1 MTTESLGHADPADQL
16 QQEALAGPTVTD
28 PDEREREGPA
38 PAGNRA
44 RVRLLDGPLAAPV
57 LGRVVSMML
66 ARADWPLD
74 RLDAAMLMCD
84 ALSAHAFA
92 HAGGA
97 SVTFNIDAGE
107 HEAELRV
114 LGLTDNGANGLVKD
128 AMLPVVGN
136 VIERIA
142 ERVSV
147 EPGMHGEGP
156 ELVLALRAR
165 Y

>member
-1 MTTESLGHADPADQL
+1 MNHADPATPL
-16 QQEALAGPTVTD
+16 QDDALEGSTVID
-28 PDEREREGPA
+28 PDRREREPA
-38 PAGNRA
+38 IGNRA

-74 RLDAAMLMCD
+74 RVDEAMLMCD

-97 SVTFNIDAGE
+97 SVTFSIDAGE
-107 HEAELRV
+107 QEAELRV
-114 LGLTDNGANGLVKD
+114 LGLSDSGASGLVED
-128 AMLPVVGN
+128 ALLPVVGN

-147 EPGMHGEGP
+147 EPGLHGAGP

-165 Y
+165 

>member
-1 MTTESLGHADPADQL
+1 MTHADPAVPL
-16 QQEALAGPTVTD
+16 QDHTLEGLTVTD
-28 PDEREREGPA
+28 PGQRGCEA
-38 PAGNRA
+38 AGDNLA
-44 RVRLLDGPLAAPV
+44 RVRLLDGPLAAAV

-74 RLDAAMLMCD
+74 RVDEAMLMCD

-92 HAGGA
+92 HAGGGA
-97 SVTFNIDAGE
+97 VTFSIDAGE
-107 HEAELRV
+107 REAELRV
-114 LGLTDNGANGLVKD
+114 LGLSDSGASGLVED

-147 EPGMHGEGP
+147 ERGLPGKGA

-165 Y
+165 

>member
-1 MTTESLGHADPADQL
+1 MTRADPAASL
-16 QQEALAGPTVTD
+16 QADAPEGSTVTD
-28 PDEREREGPA
+28 PGSREREPA
-38 PAGNRA
+38 TGNRA
-44 RVRLLDGPLAAPV
+44 RMRLLYGPLAAPV

-66 ARADWPLD
+66 ARADWPLE
-74 RLDAAMLMCD
+74 RLDDAMLMCD

-92 HAGGA
+92 HAGGEA
-97 SVTFNIDAGE
+97 VTFSIDVGE

-114 LGLTDNGANGLVKD
+114 LGLTDNGASSLVAD

-136 VIERIA
+136 VIEQIA

-147 EPGMHGEGP
+147 EPGVHGEGP

-165 Y
+165 